1 MSEELKPCPF
11 CGKPFEML
19 VNRDG
24 SAIYKHDSD
33 DCVMRRDDLTGW
45 VWYNPET
52 LVSDLNARPV
62 EDALRAELEAAK
74 AELQQAREAKDGAY
88 RERDMLVAA
97 LSKIFPASLE
107 RHPDNEKWEDDWRWI
122 VFIDLPTGQA
132 TWHIHDSELPMF
144 DHLPRLQGR
153 KWDGHSTD
161 EKYIRLAALPEP
173 PKEADDL

>member
-1 MSEELKPCPF
+1 MSEDLLDF
-11 CGKPFEML
+11 D
-19 VNRDG
+19 VNGEIISVIKRHR
-24 SAIYKHDSD
+24 ANTATLAREI
-33 DCVMRRDDLTGW
+33 VMTGHQLD
-45 VWYNPET
+45 EAQT
-52 LVSDLNARPV
+52 TI
-62 EDALRAELEAAK
+62 EALRAELEAAK